1 MNFTL
6 GIQGVKIQIA
16 HPPEPV
22 KSLADQN
29 EGEGGIRRA
38 LALRIE
44 IQTNSA
50 LFFLT
55 PSLVPICKWLTVD
68 CARDYNTNKKRSIKK
83 LYC

>member
-1 MNFTL
+1 MTNLTQETQFRIIQFIYFYITCANLLILIIIFNNWGQPMNFTL

-38 LALRIE
+38 LALRI
-44 IQTNSA
+44 
-50 LFFLT
+50 
-55 PSLVPICKWLTVD
+55 
-68 CARDYNTNKKRSIKK
+68 
-83 LYC
+83 

>member
-1 MNFTL
+1 MRIYTSK
-6 GIQGVKIQIA
+6 QRT
-16 HPPEPV
+16 PV
-22 KSLADQN
+22 GPFKRVANTHGQEKRKGL
-29 EGEGGIRRA
+29 GIRRA